1 MTVDVVVLGK
11 HVDVSAAVRDHTVTK
26 LQRVEKF
33 APDVRRVDVDYSA
46 PHNRS
51 QPSAQCEILVHLKKL
66 LVKGHATS
74 ADQRSALDLAFTR
87 VERQLRRL
95 HARRTDRR
103 NGHTHAHGNHAD
115 NNANGNGAAPNAA
128 PSAANDDVIEFASD
142 TDEAGDMP
150 GSVRVVKAKQF
161 EVKPMVV
168 EEAALQMELL
178 GHDFFLFTSAESG
191 RAAVI
196 YRRRDGS
203 FGLIEATG

>member
-11 HVDVSAAVRDHTVTK
+11 HVEVPGSIREHTVAK

-33 APDVRRVDVDYSA
+33 GLDVRRIDVDYSE

-51 QPSAQCEILVHLKKL
+51 RSQMHCEILVHLKKH
-66 LVKGHATS
+66 LVKGCATS
-74 ADQRSALDLAFTR
+74 ADQWKALDAAYTR
-87 VERQLRRL
+87 VEEQLRRL
-95 HARRTDRR
+95 HERQISRRHGGARRNNSSSN
-103 NGHTHAHGNHAD
+103 NG
-115 NNANGNGAAPNAA
+115 
-128 PSAANDDVIEFASD
+128 SASAVVADDVIAAD
-142 TDEAGDMP
+142 VDDEREELE
-150 GSVRVVKAKQF
+150 VRRVVKAKQF
-161 EVKPMVV
+161 EVKPMPV

-178 GHDFFLFTSAESG
+178 GHDFFLFTSTESG

>member
-11 HVDVSAAVRDHTVTK
+11 HVDVSTAVRDHTMTK

-51 QPSAQCEILVHLKKL
+51 QPAAQCEILVHLKKL

-74 ADQRSALDLAFTR
+74 ADQRSALDLAFSR

-95 HARRTDRR
+95 HERRTERR
-103 NGHTHAHGNHAD
+103 NGQGHAHAPAPAHTHGNNHG
-115 NNANGNGAAPNAA
+115 GNGAT
-128 PSAANDDVIEFASD
+128 PSPSNILHVDEIASD
-142 TDEAGDMP
+142 EDEADTD
-150 GSVRVVKAKQF
+150 GSVRIVKAKQF
-161 EVKPMVV
+161 EVKPMPV

-196 YRRRDGS
+196 YRRRDGL

>member
-11 HVDVSAAVRDHTVTK
+11 HVDVSVAVRDHTVTK

-51 QPSAQCEILVHLKKL
+51 QSSAQCEILVHLKKL

-103 NGHTHAHGNHAD
+103 NGHAHGNHE
-115 NNANGNGAAPNAA
+115 NGNADGNLAVPNAA
-128 PSAANDDVIEFASD
+128 PGAGNDDVIEFASD
-142 TDEAGDMP
+142 TDEAGDTP

>member
-11 HVDVSAAVRDHTVTK
+11 HVEVPGDVRDHTVAK

-33 APDVRRVDVDYSA
+33 APDVRRVDVDYSE

-51 QPSAQCEILVHLKKL
+51 RSQMHCEILVHLKKH
-66 LVKGHATS
+66 LVKGCATS
-74 ADQRSALDLAFTR
+74 SDQRSALDLAFTR
-87 VERQLRRL
+87 VENQLRKL
-95 HARRTDRR
+95 HERRTSRRTGGRSARR
-103 NGHTHAHGNHAD
+103 NGATATAA
-115 NNANGNGAAPNAA
+115 ANGQQD
-128 PSAANDDVIEFASD
+128 SAIAIDI
-142 TDEAGDMP
+142 DEDRDELE
-150 GSVRVVKAKQF
+150 VRRVVKAKQF
-161 EVKPMVV
+161 EVKPMPV

>member
-11 HVDVSAAVRDHTVTK
+11 HVEVSTAVRDHTMTK

-33 APDVRRVDVDYSA
+33 APDVRRVDVDYSV

-51 QPSAQCEILVHLKKL
+51 QQSAQCEILVHLKKL

-74 ADQRSALDLAFTR
+74 ADQRSALDLAFAR

-95 HARRTDRR
+95 HERRRDRY
-103 NGHTHAHGNHAD
+103 NGHGHGHTQSNNHRGDGSVPAPAD
-115 NNANGNGAAPNAA
+115 Q
-128 PSAANDDVIEFASD
+128 IASD
-142 TDEAGDMP
+142 EDDADIDA
-150 GSVRVVKAKQF
+150 VRIVKAKQF
-161 EVKPMVV
+161 EVKPMPA

-178 GHDFFLFTSAESG
+178 GHDFFLFTSTESG

>member
-1 MTVDVVVLGK
+1 MTVDVVVLGR
-11 HVDVSAAVRDHTVTK
+11 HVEVSAGLRDHTVAM

-33 APDVRRVDVDYSA
+33 ASDVRRIDVDYSA
-46 PHNRS
+46 AHNRS
-51 QPSAQCEILVHLKKL
+51 HSVTRCEILVHLTKH

-74 ADQRSALDLAFTR
+74 GDQRTALDLAFAR

-95 HARRTDRR
+95 HERRTARNAGRLDQRR
-103 NGHTHAHGNHAD
+103 NGTHPVPSEED
-115 NNANGNGAAPNAA
+115 DLSDLLNAA
-128 PSAANDDVIEFASD
+128 GADDD
-142 TDEAGDMP
+142 TE
-150 GSVRVVKAKQF
+150 SFRVVRAKQF
-161 EVKPMVV
+161 EVKPMPV

>member
-11 HVDVSAAVRDHTVTK
+11 HVDVSTAVRDHTVTK

-51 QPSAQCEILVHLKKL
+51 QPSVQCEILVHLKKL

-74 ADQRSALDLAFTR
+74 ADQRSALDLAFAR

-95 HARRTDRR
+95 HERRRDRR
-103 NGHTHAHGNHAD
+103 NGHGHAYAPA
-115 NNANGNGAAPNAA
+115 NNQQGSGVATATTEQ
-128 PSAANDDVIEFASD
+128 IASD
-142 TDEAGDMP
+142 QDDADSDGL
-150 GSVRVVKAKQF
+150 VRIVKAKQF
-161 EVKPMVV
+161 EVKPMPA

-178 GHDFFLFTSAESG
+178 GHDFFLFTSTESG